1 MDERNQLLEG
11 GFVAPAPREEQF
23 GDLGGMLGNA
33 AILMRFSPVQL
44 LTTVSRFTA
53 KGYWDMTSSARIG
66 IVLLAIAQGL
76 AGCGGSNAK
85 SPSAPTVGPT
95 APSGAGSSATD
106 PVTLADSGYV
116 LDTAFK
122 RLAGVRVD
130 VVDGPQAG
138 TSMITDASGQ
148 FPLTGT
154 FARTDRFRVS
164 KDGYITAT
172 QGFSTSSPEG
182 KPWLIVYLQ
191 PLAPPV
197 NIAGDYTLTFVAD
210 SACTHLPPEVRTR
223 SYAATVTPGSSATG
237 FVLAATGA
245 SFLNGLTGF
254 GIGVAGDSLG
264 LWLHG
269 GHDPALVEQLAPN
282 TYLAF
287 SGVAAASVGS
297 SPVSTISTAFD
308 GWIDYCVMSKPMA
321 SGYNCGTSNITGE
334 PIPAAAVTYTHCQ
347 SPNHRLTLTR
357 R

>member
-1 MDERNQLLEG
+1 
-11 GFVAPAPREEQF
+11 
-23 GDLGGMLGNA
+23 
-33 AILMRFSPVQL
+33 
-44 LTTVSRFTA
+44 
-53 KGYWDMTSSARIG
+53 MTSSARIG
-66 IVLLAIAQGL
+66 IVLLAIAQGA
-76 AGCGGSNAK
+76 AGCGGSNTK
-85 SPSAPTVGPT
+85 SPLAPTVGPT
-95 APSGAGSSATD
+95 LAIGAGGPATD

-122 RLAGVRVD
+122 RLAGARVD

-138 TSMITDASGQ
+138 TSMITDGSGQ
-148 FPLTGT
+148 FPLTGA
-154 FARTDRFRVS
+154 FARSNTFRVS

-172 QGFSTSSPEG
+172 EGFSTSSPEG
-182 KPWLIVYLQ
+182 KPWLIVYLR

-210 SACTHLPPEVRTR
+210 SACTDLPPEVRTR
-223 SYAATVTPGSSATG
+223 SYPATVVPASGPTS

-245 SFLNGLTGF
+245 SFLNRLTGF
-254 GIGVAGDSLG
+254 DIGVAGNSLG

-287 SGVAAASVGS
+287 SGVGAASVGS
-297 SPVSTISTAFD
+297 STLSTLSTAFD
-308 GWIDYCVMSKPMA
+308 GWIDYCVMPKPMA

-334 PIPAAAVTYTHCQ
+334 PIPGAAIAYAHCQ
-347 SPNHRLTLTR
+347 SSNHRLILTR